1 MSEMMNDGLNDLNE
15 CARKHAGL
23 RRRCAIHHIAI
34 VVFKA
39 AVAAAIC
46 WGLCSI
52 GFISNTFYT
61 ILLCGC
67 FMAAAFLA
75 GVVWGAA

>member
-1 MSEMMNDGLNDLNE
+1 MSEMMNDGLNAINE
-15 CARKHAGL
+15 QAKKQATL
-23 RRRCAIHHIAI
+23 RRKCAIWHTAI

-39 AVAAAIC
+39 AVAAVVC

>member
-15 CARKHAGL
+15 SARKHAAL
-23 RRRCAIHHIAI
+23 RRRRAIHHTAI

-39 AVAAAIC
+39 AVAAAVC
-46 WGLCSI
+46 CGLFHI
-52 GFISNTFYT
+52 GFISNIFCT
-61 ILLCGC
+61 ILLCGV

-75 GVVWGAA
+75 GEVWGAS

>member
-1 MSEMMNDGLNDLNE
+1 MPEMMNDGLKDLNE
-15 CARKHAGL
+15 QARKQAVL
-23 RRRCAIHHIAI
+23 RRRCAIHHTAI

-39 AVAAAIC
+39 AVVAAVC
-46 WGLCSI
+46 CGLFHI

-67 FMAAAFLA
+67 FLVAAFLA
-75 GVVWGAA
+75 GVVWGAS

>member
-1 MSEMMNDGLNDLNE
+1 MSEMMNDGLNAINE
-15 CARKHAGL
+15 QAKKQATL
-23 RRRCAIHHIAI
+23 RRKCAIWHAAI
-34 VVFKA
+34 IVFKA
-39 AVAAAIC
+39 AVAAAVC
-46 WGLCSI
+46 WWLCSI

>member
-1 MSEMMNDGLNDLNE
+1 MSEIMNDGLKDLNKQTQKQ
-15 CARKHAGL
+15 AVL
-23 RRRCAIHHIAI
+23 RRKCAIWHIAI

-39 AVAAAIC
+39 AVAAAVC
-46 WGLCSI
+46 YGLFHI

-75 GVVWGAA
+75 GVVWGAS

>member
-15 CARKHAGL
+15 QTKKQAKIRRK
-23 RRRCAIHHIAI
+23 CAIWHSAI

-39 AVAAAIC
+39 AVAAAVC

-52 GFISNTFYT
+52 GFISNTFFA